1 MEEGISAASLATMG
15 GRCQKSCSAWP
26 SPAPSPTAFHR
37 APVASTASHLTARPG
52 RPLRGTVRA
61 PGDKSI
67 SHRSMILGAMAS
79 GVTEVDGLLEGDDV
93 LATARAAEAFG
104 ATVERLGGGR
114 WRVTGRGG
122 FQTPAGVIDCGN
134 AGTGVRL
141 LMGAA
146 AGYPISATFDG
157 DASLRSRP
165 MGRVT
170 DHLTR
175 MGATF
180 DWSGKPG
187 LLPATLTGGTLN
199 AIDHVQTV
207 ASAQVKSA
215 ILLAG
220 LNAGGVTSVSEPEKS
235 RDHTER
241 MLRAFGATVDVE
253 EQGEGWVIRLQG
265 GQPLTGTA
273 VSVPG
278 DPSSAAFP
286 LAAGLIVP
294 GSEVIVE
301 GVMLNPLRT
310 GLFDTWI
317 EMGADLTITNRR
329 VSGGEE
335 VGDITARHS
344 ALKGVIVPEG
354 RAASMIDEYPIL
366 AATAAFAEGQT
377 VMRGVGEMRVKES
390 DRIRLMV
397 DGLRACGVAVEEEPE
412 GFIVTGG
419 PVPGGATVHTA
430 HDHRIAMSHLVLGLA
445 AATAVTVDEPDMIAT
460 SFPGFVEMMQGLG
473 GSVG

>member
-1 MEEGISAASLATMG
+1 MSH
-15 GRCQKSCSAWP
+15 
-26 SPAPSPTAFHR
+26 AP
-37 APVASTASHLTARPG
+37 HLTARPSSALKG
-52 RPLRGTVRA
+52 VVRA
-61 PGDKSI
+61 PGDKSM
-67 SHRSMILGAMAS
+67 SHRSMILGAMAT
-79 GVTEVDGLLEGDDV
+79 GTTEVEGLLEGDDV

-104 ATVERLGGGR
+104 ATVERLGEGR

-122 FQTPAGVIDCGN
+122 LASPAGVIDCGN

-146 AGYPISATFDG
+146 AGYALRATFDG
-157 DASLRSRP
+157 DASLRKRP

-170 DHLTR
+170 DHLER
-175 MGATF
+175 MGARF
-180 DWSGKPG
+180 DWSGAEG
-187 LLPATLTGGTLN
+187 LLPAILTGGRLT

-220 LNAGGVTSVSEPEKS
+220 LNAEGVTSVTEPEKS

-241 MLRAFGATVDVE
+241 MLRAFGADVDVGE
-253 EQGEGWVIRLQG
+253 DGEGWVIRLAG
-265 GQPLTGTA
+265 GQRLTGTSVA
-273 VSVPG
+273 VPG

-294 GSEVIVE
+294 GSAVTVE

-310 GLFDTWI
+310 GLFDTWR
-317 EMGADLTITNRR
+317 EMGADLTVSNRR

-344 ALKGVIVPEG
+344 TLKGVVVPES
-354 RAASMIDEYPIL
+354 RAASMIDEYPVL

-445 AATAVTVDEPDMIAT
+445 AQAAVTVDEPEMIST
-460 SFPGFVEMMQGLG
+460 SFPGFVEMMRALG
-473 GSVG
+473 GDVG

>member
-1 MEEGISAASLATMG
+1 VSH
-15 GRCQKSCSAWP
+15 
-26 SPAPSPTAFHR
+26 AP
-37 APVASTASHLTARPG
+37 HLTARPSSALKG
-52 RPLRGTVRA
+52 VVRA
-61 PGDKSI
+61 PGDKSM
-67 SHRSMILGAMAS
+67 SHRSMILGAMAT
-79 GVTEVDGLLEGDDV
+79 GTTEVEGLLEGDDV

-104 ATVERLGGGR
+104 ATVERLGEGR

-122 FQTPAGVIDCGN
+122 LASPAGVIDCGN

-146 AGYPISATFDG
+146 AGYALRATFDG
-157 DASLRSRP
+157 DASLRKRP

-170 DHLTR
+170 DHLER
-175 MGATF
+175 MGARF
-180 DWSGKPG
+180 DWSGAEG
-187 LLPATLTGGTLN
+187 LLPAILTGGRLT

-220 LNAGGVTSVSEPEKS
+220 LNAEGVTSVTEPEKS

-241 MLRAFGATVDVE
+241 MLRAFGAEVDVSE
-253 EQGEGWVIRLQG
+253 HGEGWVIRLAG
-265 GQPLTGTA
+265 GQRLTGTSVA
-273 VSVPG
+273 VPG

-294 GSEVIVE
+294 GSAVTVE

-310 GLFDTWI
+310 GLFDTWR
-317 EMGADLTITNRR
+317 EMGADLTVSNRR

-344 ALKGVIVPEG
+344 TLKGVVVPES
-354 RAASMIDEYPIL
+354 RAASMIDEYPVL
-366 AATAAFAEGQT
+366 AATAAFASGRT

-397 DGLRACGVAVEEEPE
+397 DGLSACGVAVEEEPE

-419 PVPGGATVHTA
+419 AVPGGATVHTA

-445 AATAVTVDEPDMIAT
+445 AERAVTVDEPDMIAT
-460 SFPGFVEMMQGLG
+460 SFPGFVEMMRGLG
-473 GSVG
+473 SGIGPG

>member
-1 MEEGISAASLATMG
+1 VSH
-15 GRCQKSCSAWP
+15 
-26 SPAPSPTAFHR
+26 AP
-37 APVASTASHLTARPG
+37 HLTARPSSALKG
-52 RPLRGTVRA
+52 VVRA
-61 PGDKSI
+61 PGDKSM
-67 SHRSMILGAMAS
+67 SHRSMILGAMAT
-79 GVTEVDGLLEGDDV
+79 GTTEVEGLLEGDDV

-104 ATVERLGGGR
+104 ATVERLGEGR

-122 FQTPAGVIDCGN
+122 LASPAGVIDCGN

-146 AGYPISATFDG
+146 AGYALRATFDG
-157 DASLRSRP
+157 DASLRKRP

-170 DHLTR
+170 DHLER
-175 MGATF
+175 MGARF
-180 DWSGKPG
+180 DWSGAEG
-187 LLPATLTGGTLN
+187 LLPAILTGGRLT

-220 LNAGGVTSVSEPEKS
+220 LNAEGVTSVTEPEKS

-241 MLRAFGATVDVE
+241 MLRAFGAEVDVSE
-253 EQGEGWVIRLQG
+253 HGEGWVIRLAG
-265 GQPLTGTA
+265 GQRLTGTSVA
-273 VSVPG
+273 VPG

-294 GSEVIVE
+294 GSAVTVE

-310 GLFDTWI
+310 GLFDTWR
-317 EMGADLTITNRR
+317 EMGADLTVSNRR

-344 ALKGVIVPEG
+344 TLKGVGVPES
-354 RAASMIDEYPIL
+354 RAASMIDEYPVL
-366 AATAAFAEGQT
+366 AATAAFASGRT

-397 DGLRACGVAVEEEPE
+397 DGLSACGVAVEEEPE

-419 PVPGGATVHTA
+419 AVPGGATVHTA

-445 AATAVTVDEPDMIAT
+445 AERAVTVDEPDMIAT
-460 SFPGFVEMMQGLG
+460 SFPGFVEMMRGLG
-473 GSVG
+473 SGIGPG

>member
-1 MEEGISAASLATMG
+1 MTNAT
-15 GRCQKSCSAWP
+15 
-26 SPAPSPTAFHR
+26 
-37 APVASTASHLTARPG
+37 HLTARRSRALTG
-52 RPLRGTVRA
+52 SVRA
-61 PGDKSI
+61 PGDKSM
-67 SHRSMILGAMAS
+67 SHRSMIFGAMAT
-79 GVTEVDGLLEGDDV
+79 GVTEVEGLLEGDDV

-104 ATVERLGGGR
+104 AQVERLGDGH
-114 WRVTGRGG
+114 WRITGQGG
-122 FQTPAGVIDCGN
+122 FRTPDSVIDCGN

-146 AGYPISATFDG
+146 AGYPITATFDG
-157 DASLRSRP
+157 DASLRKRP
-165 MGRVT
+165 MKRVT
-170 DHLTR
+170 GPLAG

-180 DWSGKPG
+180 DWLTAEDRVP
-187 LLPATLTGGTLN
+187 LRLTGGTLTG
-199 AIDHVQTV
+199 IDYVQTV
-207 ASAQVKSA
+207 ASAQIKSA

-220 LNAGGVTSVSEPEKS
+220 LNAGGVTTVTEPEKS

-241 MLRAFGATVDVE
+241 MLRAFGAEVSVVE
-253 EQGEGWVIRLQG
+253 DGEGWTITLKG
-265 GQPLTGTA
+265 GQPLTGTFVA
-273 VSVPG
+273 VPG

-286 LAAGLIVP
+286 LAAGLVVP
-294 GSEVIVE
+294 GSVVTVE

-310 GLFDTWI
+310 GLFETWR

-329 VSGGEE
+329 RAGGEE

-344 ALKGVIVPEG
+344 ALKGVVVPED

-366 AATAAFAEGQT
+366 AATAAFAHGVT

-390 DRIRLMV
+390 DRIKLMV

-419 PVPGGATVHTA
+419 PVRGGGTVHTA

-445 AATAVTVDEPDMIAT
+445 AEQPVTVDEPDMIAT
-460 SFPGFVEMMQGLG
+460 SFPGFVELMNGLG
-473 GSVG
+473 ADIAADQ